1 MGDIGAVLWVFT
13 IALLVVGLGAWLRS
27 RIYGKTYSKVFFY
40 FWGGIFTIFF
50 ILALISAAS
59 S

>member
-13 IALLVVGLGAWLRS
+13 VIILVIGLGAWLRAK
-27 RIYGKTYSKVFFY
+27 IYGKTYSKVFFF
-40 FWGGIFTIFF
+40 FWGGIFFIFL
-50 ILALISAAS
+50 ILALIGVMS